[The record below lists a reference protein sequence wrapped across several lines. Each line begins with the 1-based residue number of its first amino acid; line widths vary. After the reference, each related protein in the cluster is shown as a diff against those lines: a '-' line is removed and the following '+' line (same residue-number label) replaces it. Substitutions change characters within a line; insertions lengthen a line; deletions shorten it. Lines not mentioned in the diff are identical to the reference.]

1 VNKQRARTFNL
12 TPLKGRDWLLV
23 AAGIAFVAV
32 NFFIWSRHPTPLQ
45 LFLIAVLLGA
55 AAITAFFWH
64 VTRR

>member
-1 VNKQRARTFNL
+1 
-12 TPLKGRDWLLV
+12 LKGRDWLLV

-45 LFLIAVLLGA
+45 LFLSAVLLGA